1 VLLGLGLALAT
12 AQPAGAATTVG
23 QVSMEV
29 NPNNCPPATIFVTT
43 AVSAGTAFTVPA
55 GGGVITSW
63 QTNAG
68 SGSGGTD
75 AKLKVFRATG
85 DPNQFLVV
93 GQSALEPITASS
105 LNGPFPARIPVQA
118 GDYVSIRPGNNGG
131 PCDTSTGNMAD
142 SSRVSQGGADTPD
155 GSTTLFNPTPN
166 TAQRANVSASLEADA
181 DGDGFGDET
190 QDNCLGAAGP
200 LNGCPRPD
208 ADRDGFADDIADLC
222 LNLPGPINGCPDN
235 NFQIGAAISKKNG
248 FAELTVTV
256 PGAGTVQAQDAATG
270 LSRLAGTAKKK
281 GKQKGRGLIKPVTVQ
296 AAAAGRVTLILKPT
310 STARKKLAKKG
321 RVSVNVRVTFTPTRF
336 TPKSAVVPVTL
347 SKKRP
352 KVKK

>member
-1 VLLGLGLALAT
+1 MTLLVLGLALAM

-23 QVSMEV
+23 QVSMEA
-29 NPNNCPPATIFVTT
+29 NPNNCPPSTILVTT
-43 AVSAGTAFTVPA
+43 AVSAGTAFTTPSN
-55 GGGVITSW
+55 GVITSW

-68 SGSGGTD
+68 STMGTD
-75 AKLKVFRATG
+75 AKLKVFRATA
-85 DPNQFLVV
+85 DANQYLVV
-93 GQSALEPITASS
+93 GQSSLQPITPST

-118 GDYVSIRPGNNGG
+118 GDYVSIRPGMNGG
-131 PCDTSTGNMAD
+131 PCSTSTGDNAD
-142 SSRVSQGGADTPD
+142 VSRVSQGEADTPD
-155 GSTTLFNPTPN
+155 GSTTFFVGTNMQ
-166 TAQRANVSASLEADA
+166 QRANVSASLEADA

-190 QDNCLGAAGP
+190 QDNCLGSAGP

-208 ADRDGFADDIADLC
+208 ADGDGFADDFADLC
-222 LNLPGPINGCPDN
+222 LNLPGPIKGCPDN
-235 NFQIGAAISKKNG
+235 NFQIGAAVSKKNG

-296 AAAAGRVTLILKPT
+296 AAAAGPVTLILKPT

-321 RVSVNVRVTFTPTRF
+321 RVSVDVRVTFMPRGF
-336 TPKSAVVPVTL
+336 TSKSAVVPVTL
-347 SKKRP
+347 SKRRP
-352 KVKK
+352 KVKKK